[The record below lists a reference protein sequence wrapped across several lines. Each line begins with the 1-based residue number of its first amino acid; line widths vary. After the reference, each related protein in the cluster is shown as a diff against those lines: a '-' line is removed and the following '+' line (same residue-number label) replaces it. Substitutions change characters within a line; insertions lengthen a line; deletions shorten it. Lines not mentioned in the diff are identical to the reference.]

1 MKTSLILAKINYIHG
16 LIDPDWV
23 DGGPG
28 QPGPLIN
35 EAIVDYMV
43 AGVLRDIG
51 KSVSHKEVKQQVL
64 RLSKGMVE
72 RSSAGLVA
80 GWELGDDICPPWP
93 WPRPKPFPWPFPWPW
108 PGPDPDPWW
117 DTMKGAMNDVVL
129 AQGLRSLARL
139 TSDKSFSADIAG
151 LSETLVQESLSQV
164 YDDFCGTPVKPRI
177 PKKRPGRK

>member
-43 AGVLRDIG
+43 AGVLRDIA
-51 KSVSHKEVKQQVL
+51 KSVSHKDVKQQAL
-64 RLSKGMVE
+64 RLSKSIVAG
-72 RSSAGLVA
+72 SAAGLVA
-80 GWELGDDICPPWP
+80 GWEWGDDLCPPWP
-93 WPRPKPFPWPFPWPW
+93 KPFPLPFPWPW
-108 PGPDPDPWW
+108 PDPDPEPWW

-129 AQGLRSLARL
+129 AQGMRSLAGL
-139 TSDKSFSADIAG
+139 TSNKSFSADIAG
-151 LSETLVQESLSQV
+151 LSESLVQQSLSRA